1 MQNNQLKGTML
12 VMFGATFWGLGGTVT
27 EKLFTEYGLPIS
39 LFVAERLILSGFFLL
54 LIAKF
59 IQKQHLTH
67 IFKVKHSLLQLII
80 YALFGMLGVQYT
92 FMATI
97 DKGNVAIATLL
108 QFLAPVV
115 ILLYLLITRKS
126 KFRWA
131 DIIIIICSLFGTSL
145 LLTNGDYSTLSVP
158 PNAIVWGLLTACAA
172 AFYTVYAVKLFL
184 NWPSLVVI
192 GWSMFIGG
200 IALSLINLDFSFPWY
215 LLDLRGA
222 IYFAFV
228 ITFGTMFAFWMYLE
242 SVKYISPQTTA
253 LFGVLEPV
261 TAVISSV
268 LWLKVPFGI
277 YQLVGM
283 IVILVVVL
291 YMSIGMKPRRKKR
304 IKAQQNSDF

>member
-1 MQNNQLKGTML
+1 
-12 VMFGATFWGLGGTVT
+12 
-27 EKLFTEYGLPIS
+27 
-39 LFVAERLILSGFFLL
+39 
-54 LIAKF
+54 

-131 DIIIIICSLFGTSL
+131 DIIIIVFSLFGTSL

-200 IALSLINLDFSFPWY
+200 IALSLINLDFSFPWH

-277 YQLVGM
+277 YQLAGM

>member
-1 MQNNQLKGTML
+1 MQNKQLKGTLL
-12 VMFGATFWGLGGTVT
+12 VMLGATFWGLGGTVT
-27 EKLFTEYGLPIS
+27 EKLFTEYHLPVS

-54 LIAKF
+54 LIAKL
-59 IQKQHLTH
+59 IQKHPLTN
-67 IFKVKHSLLQLII
+67 IFRVKHSLFQLII

-126 KFRWA
+126 KFRIT
-131 DIIIIICSLFGTSL
+131 DIIIIVCSLFGTSL
-145 LLTNGDYSTLSVP
+145 LLTNGDYATLSVP
-158 PNAIVWGLLTACAA
+158 PNAIVWGLITACAA

-200 IALSLINLDFSFPWY
+200 IALSIFNLDFSFPWH
-215 LLDLRGA
+215 LLDVQGV
-222 IYFAFV
+222 IYFIFV

-268 LWLKVPFGI
+268 LWLKVPFGLW
-277 YQLVGM
+277 QLIGM

-291 YMSIGMKPRRKKR
+291 YMSVGMKPRRKKR
-304 IKAQQNSDF
+304 KKVIQTDQL

>member
-1 MQNNQLKGTML
+1 MQENKLKGTLL
-12 VMFGATFWGLGGTVT
+12 VMLGATFWGLGGTVT
-27 EKLFTEYGLPIS
+27 EKLFTEYELPVS
-39 LFVAERLILSGFFLL
+39 LFVAIRLLLSGFLLL

-59 IQKQHLTH
+59 IQRKPLTPV
-67 IFKVKHSLLQLII
+67 FKVKHALVQLLI
-80 YALFGMLGVQYT
+80 YSLFGMLGVQYT

-115 ILLYLLITRKS
+115 ILIYSLLARKS
-126 KFRWA
+126 TFRWM
-131 DIIIIICSLFGTSL
+131 DIIIITCSLFGTSL

-158 PNAIVWGLLTACAA
+158 PQAIIWGLLTACAA
-172 AFYTVYAVKLFL
+172 AFYTVYAVKLFVS
-184 NWPSLVVI
+184 WPSLVII

-200 IALSLINLDFSFPWY
+200 IALSIINLDFSFPWH
-215 LLDLRGA
+215 LLDVKGI
-222 IYFAFV
+222 IYFSFV

-268 LWLKVPFGI
+268 LWLKVPLGLW
-277 YQLVGM
+277 QSAGM
-283 IVILVVVL
+283 FVILAVVL
-291 YMSIGMKPRRKKR
+291 YMSIGSRPKIKKGSGQ
-304 IKAQQNSDF
+304 KSNL